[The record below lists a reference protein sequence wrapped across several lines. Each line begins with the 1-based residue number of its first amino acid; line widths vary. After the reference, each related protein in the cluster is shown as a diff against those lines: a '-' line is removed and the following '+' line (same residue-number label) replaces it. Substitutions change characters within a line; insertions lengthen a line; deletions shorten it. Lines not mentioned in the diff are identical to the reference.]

1 MWGISFGLVRE
12 RCVVFEKRLA
22 FRGIMY
28 FWKWL
33 QKEFETGNILAEM
46 KLRRPTISS
55 GIRTKAVVIYL
66 MELDS
71 GNGGTVCKI
80 HSLFRADVEGS

>member
-1 MWGISFGLVRE
+1 
-12 RCVVFEKRLA
+12 
-22 FRGIMY
+22 MY

>member
-1 MWGISFGLVRE
+1 M
-12 RCVVFEKRLA
+12 CV
-22 FRGIMY
+22 
-28 FWKWL
+28 WKWL

-46 KLRRPTISS
+46 KLRRPLYHL
-55 GIRTKAVVIYL
+55 GFGPKAVVIYL

-80 HSLFRADVEGS
+80 HSLFRANVEGT